1 MKKHIKFVGL
11 HAHSVAGSPFDAL
24 GYPQDHMD
32 FAYENGLDAFALT
45 DHGNC
50 NGLSYQVLHA
60 KKMEKEGKNFKAIFG
75 AEAYFHPS
83 LKQWHLEYEKAQQDK
98 KNKIKDEDLQGGAVV
113 EDESETKRTIKRT
126 LNRRHHLVLLAM
138 NPEGLTNLFT
148 LVSKSFED
156 GNYYRF
162 PRMDYAMLAKHN
174 KGLIATSACVE
185 GTGLI
190 DTNFGRIE
198 IREAIDKIHSGERVF
213 VLSWDEEGERAEF
226 KEIVWGDLTRK
237 KAKVIRLKL
246 KNGKCLKL
254 TEDHKVLTNLGW
266 IEAGDLKNYKKIK
279 VLSVS

>member
-113 EDESETKRTIKRT
+113 EDESETKRTIKRA

-162 PRMDYAMLAKHN
+162 PPH
-174 KGLIATSACVE
+174 GLRNACEAQQGVDSHE
-185 GTGLI
+185 CLCRRHR
-190 DTNFGRIE
+190 TNRYKLWKN
-198 IREAIDKIHSGERVF
+198 RDKRSNR
-213 VLSWDEEGERAEF
+213 
-226 KEIVWGDLTRK
+226 
-237 KAKVIRLKL
+237 
-246 KNGKCLKL
+246 
-254 TEDHKVLTNLGW
+254 
-266 IEAGDLKNYKKIK
+266 
-279 VLSVS
+279 